1 MIIDAHHHFWEYDPV
16 EYNWIDDEMSA
27 IRRDFLP
34 VNLQETILE
43 TPVEGVVSIQAR
55 QSIEETDWLLK
66 LASENEFIKGIV
78 GWLPLRQRNIKDL
91 LEKYSGFSALKG
103 VRHVVQGEPEPEFLM
118 GREFN
123 RGIALLKDYGLA
135 YDVLIFAHQL
145 PAAIRFVKQHPEQ
158 LFVLDHIGKPEIK
171 QNKITRWKQ
180 DLKELGRCDNVFCKV
195 SGMVTEANY
204 RTWTEEQLQPYLETV
219 LDAFGP
225 GRLLF
230 GSDWP
235 VCLVATEY
243 SKWFDLVLRF
253 FSRLSHDEQELIF
266 GGNAQYVYHL

>member
-1 MIIDAHHHFWEYDPV
+1 MIIDAHHHFWQYDPV
-16 EYNWIDDEMSA
+16 EYDWIDDDMSV

-34 VNLQETILE
+34 VNLQETILK
-43 TPVEGVVSIQAR
+43 TAVEGVISVQAR
-55 QSIEETDWLLK
+55 QSHEETDWLLK

-78 GWLPLRQRNIKDL
+78 GWLPLCQRNIKDL

-103 VRHVVQGEPEPEFLM
+103 VRHVVQGEPDLEFLM

-123 RGIALLKDYGLA
+123 RGIALLKDYGLT

-145 PAAIRFVKQHPEQ
+145 PVAIRFVKQHPEQ
-158 LFVLDHIGKPEIK
+158 LFVLDHIAKPEIRHD
-171 QNKITRWKQ
+171 KIVAWRK
-180 DLKELGRCDNVFCKV
+180 DLKELGQCENVFCKV
-195 SGMVTEANY
+195 SGMVTEADY

-243 SKWFDLVLRF
+243 SKWFDLVSRF
-253 FSRLSHDEQELIF
+253 FSTLSHDEQELIF

>member
-16 EYNWIDDEMSA
+16 EYDWIDDEMSA

-43 TPVEGVVSIQAR
+43 TPVEGVVSVQAR

-78 GWLPLRQRNIKDL
+78 GWLPLRQKNIKDL

-103 VRHVVQGEPEPEFLM
+103 VRHVVQGEPDPEFLM

-123 RGIALLKDYGLA
+123 RGIALLKDYGLT

-158 LFVLDHIGKPEIK
+158 LFVLDHIAKPEIR
-171 QNKITRWKQ
+171 QDKIVAWRK
-180 DLKELGRCDNVFCKV
+180 DLKELAQCENVFCKV
-195 SGMVTEANY
+195 SGMVTEADY

-235 VCLVATEY
+235 VCLVATAY
-243 SKWFDLVLRF
+243 SKWFDLVSRF
-253 FSRLSHDEQELIF
+253 FSTLSHDEQELIF
-266 GGNAQYVYHL
+266 GRNAQYVYHL

>member
-1 MIIDAHHHFWEYDPV
+1 MIIDAHHHFWQYDPV
-16 EYNWIDDEMSA
+16 EYDWIDDEMSV

-34 VNLQETILE
+34 VNLQENILE
-43 TPVEGVVSIQAR
+43 TPVEGVISVQAR
-55 QSIEETDWLLK
+55 QSLEETDWLLK

-78 GWLPLRQRNIKDL
+78 GWLPLRQKNIKDL
-91 LEKYSGFSALKG
+91 LEKYLGFPALKG
-103 VRHVVQGEPEPEFLM
+103 VRHVVQGEPDPEFLM

-123 RGIALLKDYGLA
+123 RGIALLKDYGLT

-158 LFVLDHIGKPEIK
+158 LFVLDHIGKPEIRHD
-171 QNKITRWKQ
+171 KIVAWRK
-180 DLKELGRCDNVFCKV
+180 DLKELAQCENVFCKV

-243 SKWFDLVLRF
+243 GKWYDLVSRF
-253 FSRLSHDEQELIF
+253 FSTLSMM
-266 GGNAQYVYHL
+266 NRS

>member
-16 EYNWIDDEMSA
+16 EYDWIDDEMSA

-43 TPVEGVVSIQAR
+43 TPVEGVVSVQAR

-78 GWLPLRQRNIKDL
+78 GWLPLRQKNIKDL

-103 VRHVVQGEPEPEFLM
+103 VRHVVQGEPDPEFLM

-123 RGIALLKDYGLA
+123 RGIALLKDYGLT

-158 LFVLDHIGKPEIK
+158 LFVLDHIAKPEIR
-171 QNKITRWKQ
+171 QDKIVAWRK
-180 DLKELGRCDNVFCKV
+180 DLKELAQCENVFCKV
-195 SGMVTEANY
+195 SGMVTEADY

-243 SKWFDLVLRF
+243 SKWFDLVSRF
-253 FSRLSHDEQELIF
+253 FSTLSHDEQELIF

>member
-1 MIIDAHHHFWEYDPV
+1 MIIDAHHHFWQYDPV
-16 EYNWIDDEMSA
+16 EYDWIDDDMSV

-43 TPVEGVVSIQAR
+43 TPVEGVVSVQAQ
-55 QSIEETDWLLK
+55 QSLEETDWLLK

-78 GWLPLRQRNIKDL
+78 GWLPLRQKNIKDL
-91 LEKYSGFSALKG
+91 LEKYSGVPALKG
-103 VRHVVQGEPEPEFLM
+103 VRHVVQGEPDPEFLT

-123 RGIALLKDYGLA
+123 RGIALLKEYGLT

-158 LFVLDHIGKPEIK
+158 IFVLDHIAKPEIR
-171 QNKITRWKQ
+171 QDKIVAWRKN
-180 DLKELGRCDNVFCKV
+180 LKELAQCENVFCKV

-219 LDAFGP
+219 LNAFGP

-243 SKWFDLVLRF
+243 SKWFDLVSRF
-253 FSRLSHDEQELIF
+253 FSTLSHDEQELIF

>member
-1 MIIDAHHHFWEYDPV
+1 MIIDAHHHFWQYDPV
-16 EYNWIDDEMSA
+16 EYDWIDDDMSV

-43 TPVEGVVSIQAR
+43 TPVEGVVSVQAR
-55 QSIEETDWLLK
+55 QSLEETDWLLK
-66 LASENEFIKGIV
+66 LASENEFITGIV
-78 GWLPLRQRNIKDL
+78 GWLPLRQKNIKDL
-91 LEKYSGFSALKG
+91 LEKYSGFPALKG
-103 VRHVVQGEPEPEFLM
+103 VRHVVQGEPDPEFLT

-123 RGIALLKDYGLA
+123 RGIALLKEYGLT

-158 LFVLDHIGKPEIK
+158 LFVLDHIAKPEIRHD
-171 QNKITRWKQ
+171 KIVAWRKN
-180 DLKELGRCDNVFCKV
+180 LKELAQCENVFCKV
-195 SGMVTEANY
+195 SGMVTEAKY
-204 RTWTEEQLQPYLETV
+204 RIWTEEQLQPYLETV

-243 SKWFDLVLRF
+243 GKWYDLVSRF
-253 FSRLSHDEQELIF
+253 FSTLSHDEQELIF

>member
-253 FSRLSHDEQELIF
+253 FSTLSHDEQELIF